1 MRIRQN
7 ENSYLLHLKAKQGEI
22 DSGLGFLSS
31 IERER
36 ERESPFSLDF
46 RSFRPSVLDG
56 ARSKVDLHGEGY
68 VWTLIWWSSDN
79 SKR

>member
-36 ERESPFSLDF
+36 EREREREPILSRFSTVQTVG
-46 RSFRPSVLDG
+46 S
-56 ARSKVDLHGEGY
+56 
-68 VWTLIWWSSDN
+68 
-79 SKR
+79 